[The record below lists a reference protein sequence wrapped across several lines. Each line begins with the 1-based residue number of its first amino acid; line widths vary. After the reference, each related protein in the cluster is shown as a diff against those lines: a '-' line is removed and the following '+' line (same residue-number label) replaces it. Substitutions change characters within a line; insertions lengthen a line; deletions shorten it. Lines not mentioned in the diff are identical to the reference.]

1 MAKKKVIKSE
11 AEAKHLSRFQAAK
24 SAIKNFAIK
33 VKAVVIG
40 HHSGGR
46 GK

>member
-1 MAKKKVIKSE
+1 MAKKKIFKPE
-11 AEAKHLSRFQAAK
+11 AEIRRLSRFQVAK
-24 SAIKNFAIK
+24 SAIKSFAIK

>member
-1 MAKKKVIKSE
+1 MAKKKIVKSK
-11 AEAKHLSRFQAAK
+11 AEVKRLSRFQTAK
-24 SAIKNFAIK
+24 SAIKSFALK